1 MKTILLVCFLC
12 IIKLSYS
19 QDDKHIIFQIDSL
32 NSEALQFYD
41 NNEIVNALASI
52 NQSKRLSVSI
62 NDGYGSALA
71 NFIQGEIYTSIGEYD
86 AAESR
91 FINTLKSSI
100 EIDDNY
106 LIARS
111 YLNLGRLYK
120 KKKPF
125 NLARSYF
132 ENALKHAS
140 IGNVKDHNNLDKQ
153 LNVLFDIQ
161 INLCQIY
168 LENDLTE
175 KALIYLLRAEENL
188 SSYKADPNAYAYLRY
203 TQGLYFIKKEL
214 YNNGTK
220 KFNEALAFLEQNN
233 EGDRQKYSL
242 LLLNVYK
249 KLALSLDKQ
258 DLDKEAYNALLKYN
272 NYKDQYTNEAKSE
285 RKSIAESKY
294 LIEDYKKDAQIAN
307 TERIQQVEIT
317 NKVKNLNIIITVA
330 LFLFL
335 VSLITVYR
343 SYISKRKLT
352 NILKDQ
358 NEQLEIARNEAV
370 KSSELKS
377 KFISNV
383 THELRTPLY
392 GVVGITSL
400 LLENSDL
407 SESDAKLIN
416 SLKYSGDYLL
426 NLINDILQVSKI
438 ESQKIELKNTSVNL
452 KLLIKNIVD
461 SFDFRLKENNNK
473 IDILIDKQLP
483 QYIKCDNV
491 RLSQILIN
499 LIGNSIKFTEN
510 GCISLRVIM
519 LETNTKEVKIRFEIE
534 DDGCGI
540 PKHKFDTVF
549 DNFSQL
555 DENNNINY
563 QGTGLGLSITK
574 NLVELFDSEI
584 ELASEVGVG
593 TTFSFNIVFEID
605 VEKVEKNKLE
615 FKNDVALKALNKKY
629 KILVVED
636 NKINQVVTQNLL
648 KKANYESIIV
658 NNGLEALNIAKIN
671 KFDLILMDINMP
683 IMNGKEATRN
693 IRAFDTN
700 IPIIALTASDVDSI
714 KKDCDDNG
722 IGFNDIIYK
731 PFDTYEFYQII
742 ETNIQASKSCRLPDN
757 NNPIKSLL
765 AV

>member
-1 MKTILLVCFLC
+1 MKTILLICFLC
-12 IIKLSYS
+12 TINPSFS
-19 QDDKHIIFQIDSL
+19 QDDKHTIFQIDSL
-32 NSEALQFYD
+32 NSDALRFYD
-41 NNEIVNALASI
+41 NNEIVNALSTI
-52 NQSKRLSVSI
+52 NKSKRLSESI
-62 NDGYGSALA
+62 NDIYGSALA
-71 NFIQGEIYTSIGEYD
+71 NFIQGQIYSSMEEYD
-86 AAESR
+86 AAENR
-91 FINTLKSSI
+91 FVTSLKNSLKI
-100 EIDDNY
+100 EDNY

-111 YLNLGRLYK
+111 YLNLGKLCKR
-120 KKKPF
+120 KKPIK
-125 NLARSYF
+125 LVHTYF
-132 ENALKHAS
+132 DHALKYVS
-140 IGNVKDHNNLDKQ
+140 IGNVKDHNNHDKQ
-153 LNVLFDIQ
+153 QDVLFDIQ
-161 INLCQIY
+161 ISLCQIY
-168 LENDLTE
+168 LEDNLTE

-188 SSYKADPNAYAYLRY
+188 NDYVADSNAYAYLKY

-214 YNNGTK
+214 FNNANK
-220 KFNEALAFLEQNN
+220 KFNEALALLEGNN
-233 EGDRQKYSL
+233 QGKRQHHNL
-242 LLLNVYK
+242 LLLNVYE
-249 KLALSLDKQ
+249 KLALSFEKQ
-258 DLDKEAYNALLKYN
+258 DLDKQAYNALLKYN
-272 NYKDQYTNEAKSE
+272 NYMRQYRDEAQSE
-285 RKSIAESKY
+285 RKSIAKSEF

-307 TERIQQVEIT
+307 TERIHQVEIT
-317 NKVKNLNIIITVA
+317 NKVKNLNIIITIA
-330 LFLFL
+330 LVLFL

-392 GVVGITSL
+392 GVVGVTSL

-407 SESDAKLIN
+407 SKSETKLIN

-438 ESQKIELKNTSVNL
+438 ESHKIELKNTTVNL
-452 KLLIKNIVD
+452 KTLLKNIVD
-461 SFDFRLKENNNK
+461 SFDFRLKETNNK
-473 IDILIDKQLP
+473 INVLIDEGLP

-499 LIGNSIKFTEN
+499 LIGNSIKFTESGHIN
-510 GCISLRVIM
+510 LRVIM
-519 LETNTKEVKIRFEIE
+519 IDNNTKDVSVRFEIE
-534 DDGCGI
+534 DNGCGI

-574 NLVELFDSEI
+574 NLVELFKSEI
-584 ELASEVGVG
+584 ELESEVGVG
-593 TTFSFNIVFEID
+593 SKFSFNITFEID
-605 VEKVEKNKLE
+605 EVEKNKLE
-615 FKNDVALKALNKKY
+615 SKNEVEDKLLNKRY

-648 KKANYESIIV
+648 KKANYESFV
-658 NNGLEALNIAKIN
+658 VSNGLEALNAAKNN

-683 IMNGKEATRN
+683 IMNGKEATNN
-693 IRAFDTN
+693 IRKFDVN
-700 IPIIALTASDVDSI
+700 IPIIALTASDVDSV
-714 KKDCDDNG
+714 KRDCNG

-742 ETNIQASKSCRLPDN
+742 ETNIQFSKLKLSKT
-757 NNPIKSLL
+757 IKPLL